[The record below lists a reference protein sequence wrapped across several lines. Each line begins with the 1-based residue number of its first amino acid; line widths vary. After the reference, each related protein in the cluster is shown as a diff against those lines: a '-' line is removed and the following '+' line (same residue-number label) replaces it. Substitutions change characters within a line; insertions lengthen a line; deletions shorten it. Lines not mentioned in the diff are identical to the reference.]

1 MLSDVPPVATLLDLS
16 GQTALVTG
24 ASGGIGAGIA
34 QRLVEAGAKVAIH
47 YRGNE
52 SGAQAARDAIRD
64 GGGAAEIFHADL
76 TSEGEVDALL
86 DSIGNTMGLPAIAV
100 NNAGAQPVVPLAE
113 MTLQDW
119 QEVTRANLDSAYLVT
134 QGLAQRLRAANKSGA
149 IVNIASIEG
158 ADPAVGHAH
167 YTTSKAG
174 LLMFTRASA
183 LEYGEFGI
191 RINAVSPG
199 LIDRDGLADAWPE
212 GVQRWQGR
220 APLGRLGTSSDVA
233 DAVLFLVSRAARW
246 VTGANLL
253 VDGGMSANSRW

>member
-1 MLSDVPPVATLLDLS
+1 MPSDVPPVATLLDLS

-34 QRLVEAGAKVAIH
+34 QRLAEAGAKVAIH

-52 SGAQAARDAIRD
+52 PGAQAVKDTICD
-64 GGGAAEIFHADL
+64 GGGEAEIFHADL
-76 TSEGEVDALL
+76 TGEGEVATLL
-86 DSIGNTMGLPAIAV
+86 DSIGNAMGLPAVAV
-100 NNAGAQPVVPLAE
+100 NNAGAQPVVPLSE

-119 QEVTRANLDSAYLVT
+119 QAVTRTNLDGAYLVT
-134 QGLAQRLRAANKSGA
+134 QGLAQRLTAANKSGA
-149 IVNIASIEG
+149 IVNVASIEG
-158 ADPAVGHAH
+158 ADPAAGHAH

-174 LLMFTRASA
+174 LLMFTRAAA
-183 LEYGEFGI
+183 LEYGEVGI

-212 GVQRWQGR
+212 GVERWQSK
-220 APLGRLGTSSDVA
+220 APLGRLGTSTDVA
-233 DAVLFLVSRAARW
+233 DAVLFLVSPAARW

-253 VDGGMSANSRW
+253 VDGGMTANSRW